1 MEDLRRISLF
11 DAINLAVAKSGYSR
25 DEIGALMGWT
35 PAATNR
41 IFSTDNYWPSLP
53 TIPKLCFVLGNSILV
68 DWLKVHTDEYLQQL
82 HTENLD
88 AQSLIKELGRLFKE
102 IGDVALEGN
111 KAIEDGQITTR
122 EARRIIRELYDVVNK
137 ALEMIGGLRG
147 I

>member
-1 MEDLRRISLF
+1 
-11 DAINLAVAKSGYSR
+11 
-25 DEIGALMGWT
+25 MGWT